1 MENFEKSNADR
12 FEFGNPITSKKKY
25 FVIKVEG
32 WEPLTEKKAIS
43 THSYFLGEGGSLN
56 LGIKL

>member
-32 WEPLTEKKAIS
+32 WEPLTEKKS
-43 THSYFLGEGGSLN
+43 N
-56 LGIKL
+56 LYA

>member
-12 FEFGNPITSKKKY
+12 YESGNPITSKTKY

-32 WEPLTEKKAIS
+32 WEPLTENKKQSLRIAIS
-43 THSYFLGEGGSLN
+43 
-56 LGIKL
+56 